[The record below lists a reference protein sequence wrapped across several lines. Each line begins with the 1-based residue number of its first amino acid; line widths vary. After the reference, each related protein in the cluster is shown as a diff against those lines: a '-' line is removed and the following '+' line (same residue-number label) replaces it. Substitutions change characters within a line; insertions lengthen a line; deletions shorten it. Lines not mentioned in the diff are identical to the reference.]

1 MIRRIEHRLSSLK
14 LRHRRPPSSDGFV
27 EMVDLLVVLLKS
39 GRSTRQAFSCI
50 AEWGSGPAA
59 LAARDLLQR
68 CDERTRLVDALPAL
82 TEHFGA
88 TAISVV
94 NVLAAAD
101 RDGLPLAPVLERLV
115 HEAHAERRRRA
126 QADAAQLP
134 VRLAFPLVLCILPS
148 FVALTVIPIFVGAL
162 SSLSLSRT

>member
-1 MIRRIEHRLSSLK
+1 MIRRVEHRLSSMK
-14 LRHRRPPSSDGFV
+14 LRHRRPLPAEGFV

-39 GRSTRQAFSCI
+39 GRSTRQAFVC
-50 AEWGSGPAA
+50 
-59 LAARDLLQR
+59 
-68 CDERTRLVDALPAL
+68 LVDALPAL
-82 TEHFGA
+82 TDRFGA

-94 NVLAAAD
+94 NVLAAAE

-115 HEAHAERRRRA
+115 HEAHAERQRRA

-148 FVALTVIPIFVGAL
+148 FVALTVVPIFVGAL